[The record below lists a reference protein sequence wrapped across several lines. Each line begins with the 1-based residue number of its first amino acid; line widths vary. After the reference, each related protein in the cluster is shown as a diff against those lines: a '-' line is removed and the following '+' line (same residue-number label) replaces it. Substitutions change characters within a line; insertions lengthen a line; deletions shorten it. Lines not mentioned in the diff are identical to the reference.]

1 MTGPLNRSLKYYE
14 KRLTRQA
21 KEKDEPEMLLSSPH
35 WSSLDKHQPQAED
48 ESLEMLLLSDT
59 PQAYHDKLQ
68 LQFQSM
74 SVQRH
79 DEMIEGSCVDDDDML
94 LPSSQKS
101 PSTISTRPGTPQS
114 FPFSDLSITSLTTSG
129 KRPAR
134 DDLAALDTQKDIGL
148 SIDTMVISKLT
159 DIALRTLVAG
169 DSTRYQRALQ
179 GVALRKPHPE
189 TLLTELAPALFS
201 PGFSEVYFNLN
212 LQPSAKFLSS

>member
-21 KEKDEPEMLLSSPH
+21 KEKDELEMLLSAPH
-35 WSSLDKHQPQAED
+35 WSTLDKHQPQAED
-48 ESLEMLLLSDT
+48 EGRKMLFSSDT
-59 PQAYHDKLQ
+59 LQNYHKKPQ

-79 DEMIEGSCVDDDDML
+79 DEMIERSCVDDHDML
-94 LPSSQKS
+94 LPSSQEAAS
-101 PSTISTRPGTPQS
+101 AISRTPQS
-114 FPFSDLSITSLTTSG
+114 FSLSDFHITSLKTSG
-129 KRPAR
+129 KRPAE
-134 DDLAALDTQKDIGL
+134 DDLVVDIRNDIGQ
-148 SIDTMVISKLT
+148 SIDYVLISKLT

-201 PGFSEVYFNLN
+201 PGFNEVYY
-212 LQPSAKFLSS
+212 P